1 MRVSRGP
8 KTALDCI
15 KKEKKHLE
23 REREEALRK
32 IQIHREAI
40 DALTNSVEQTD
51 FLIMDYEEVI
61 RQLEKD

>member
-1 MRVSRGP
+1 MRVLRGP

-32 IQIHREAI
+32 IQIHREAVE
-40 DALTNSVEQTD
+40 ALETAVKETS
-51 FLIMDYEEVI
+51 FLINDYEEII